1 MVQASEMPVKRQ
13 TLQAMLL
20 FFLAF
25 FAVALIVVLVI
36 SPGIAYQPDVRQAIY
51 RYVEQMRAGNGLV
64 FNAGERVLLIPSP
77 LYILLLAGSAI
88 VLSPLGVSVVMVS
101 NIMFA
106 FSLAVGALSLMTI
119 ANRAQLSQPIGLLI
133 AVLYCLSWPLW
144 NGIG

>member
-1 MVQASEMPVKRQ
+1 MVQTSEMPVKRQ

-88 VLSPLGVSVVMVS
+88 VLSPLGVSVVVIS
-101 NIMFA
+101 NIIFA
-106 FSLAVGALSLMTI
+106 ISLAIGAISLMMV
-119 ANRAQLSQPIGLLI
+119 ANHKQLSRSIALL
-133 AVLYCLSWPLW
+133 
-144 NGIG
+144 